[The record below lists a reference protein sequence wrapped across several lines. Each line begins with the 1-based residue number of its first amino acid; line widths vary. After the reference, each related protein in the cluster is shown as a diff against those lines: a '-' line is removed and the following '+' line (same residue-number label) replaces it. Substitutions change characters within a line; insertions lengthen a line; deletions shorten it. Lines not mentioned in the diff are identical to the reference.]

1 MKISDAY
8 NEWSAQYDTNANRTR
23 DMEKV
28 AAQSLLKDVVYR
40 NVLELG
46 CGTGKNTEWLIEKA
60 DHLTALDFSEK
71 MMEVAKQKVN
81 SPQVIFK
88 QADLT
93 QSWPV
98 DDNQFDL
105 ITCSL
110 VLEHIEDL
118 THIFK
123 EASRA
128 LTQGGHFYLTE
139 LHPFKQYN
147 GTKARFER
155 TDGTFELVVFVHHV
169 SDYVSAGLA
178 NGFKVLVLKEW
189 FDEDGSNKLPRLLSL
204 VFQKN
209 LLSPQTL
216 NL

>member
-8 NEWSAQYDTNANRTR
+8 NEWSEQYDTNANKTR
-23 DMEKV
+23 DLEKI
-28 AAQSLLKDVVYR
+28 AARSLLKDLAYR

-46 CGTGKNTEWLIEKA
+46 CGTGKNTEWLVEKA
-60 DHLTALDFSEK
+60 DKLTALDFSEK

-81 SPQVIFK
+81 SPQVVFK

-93 QSWPV
+93 HEWPIE
-98 DDNQFDL
+98 DNQVDL

-123 EASRA
+123 EASRT
-128 LTQGGHFYLTE
+128 LMQGGHFYLTE

-169 SDYVSAGLA
+169 SDYVNAALS
-178 NGFKVLVLKEW
+178 NGFKVLMLKEW
-189 FDEDGSNKLPRLLSL
+189 FDEDSESKIPRLLSF

-209 LLSPQTL
+209 
-216 NL
+216 